1 LNPRQHLANIV
12 TLLNLFCG
20 CLAIT
25 MVIQGQ
31 LHYAAFFVLAGAF
44 FDFID
49 GLVARMLGI
58 STSLGGEL
66 DSLSDVVTFGV
77 VPGLILFSLLSQTY
91 ATTVNHSDTFVS
103 LYSNFRYLFL
113 APAFLFTLAAGYR
126 LGKFNVDTRQTKSF
140 IGLPS
145 PSAALFVISLPLI
158 LEYSSSNALSSIILN
173 PWTLY
178 GTTITGGLLMIAEWP
193 LMGIKF
199 QHVKWQGNEYKYILI
214 AGSVIALIFL
224 RFAGIP
230 VAILFYLILSIIQNV
245 QQK

>member
-1 LNPRQHLANIV
+1 
-12 TLLNLFCG
+12 
-20 CLAIT
+20 
-25 MVIQGQ
+25 
-31 LHYAAFFVLAGAF
+31 
-44 FDFID
+44 
-49 GLVARMLGI
+49 
-58 STSLGGEL
+58 
-66 DSLSDVVTFGV
+66 
-77 VPGLILFSLLSQTY
+77 
-91 ATTVNHSDTFVS
+91 